1 METKHLP
8 KIPKI
13 FLLYFT
19 GKSIVRLETRL
30 QRYLVQDSTD
40 IFLIQWRS
48 ILKASLQWKFAF
60 RHLVRSSCVNTTE
73 FHVLDENSCRSF
85 VLIGEIKSEIF
96 DRIE

>member
-1 METKHLP
+1 METKHLLR
-8 KIPKI
+8 IPKI
-13 FLLYFT
+13 FLFYFI

-30 QRYLVQDSTD
+30 ERYLVQDY

-48 ILKASLQWKFAF
+48 TLKASLQWKFAF

-96 DRIE
+96 DKIE